1 MASILKVDSIKTT
14 TGKNIVN
21 STGSVLQV
29 LQTTKTDVQ
38 SIQST
43 TLLEIG
49 DLNLT
54 ITPSSTSSKML
65 IMANPSLSGYGHLDA
80 KLTRTVGGTA
90 TDLLKGDQ
98 VGSNRIRSHWHS
110 YKVTN
115 FNTTYANDPVVM
127 HYLDSPNT
135 TSAVTYKILVGTPN
149 DASSYIVYINRQYSD
164 GDNAWAGTTASTL
177 TAMEIAG

>member
-1 MASILKVDSIKTT
+1 MGSVLKVNSIQTT
-14 TGKNIVN
+14 AGKPVLN
-21 STGSVLQV
+21 SSGSVLQV
-29 LQTTKTDVQ
+29 KQTTKTDVQ

-54 ITPSSTSSKML
+54 ITPSSTSSKIL
-65 IMANPSLSGYGHLDA
+65 LMAAPSLSCYGHADA

-98 VGSNRIRSHWHS
+98 VGSNRIRSHWHA

-115 FNTTYANDPVVM
+115 FNTTYENETAVM

-135 TSAVTYKILVGTPN
+135 TSEITYKVLVGTPN

>member
-1 MASILKVDSIKTT
+1 MASILKVNSIQTT
-14 TGKNIVN
+14 TGNPLVN

-29 LQTTKTDVQ
+29 KQTTKTDVQ

-54 ITPSSTSSKML
+54 ITPSSASSKML

-80 KLTRTVGGTA
+80 KITRTVNGTA

-98 VGSNRIRSHWHS
+98 VGSNRTRSHWHT

-115 FNTTYANDPVVM
+115 FNTTYANDPAVM

-135 TSAVTYKILVGTPN
+135 TSEITYKVLVGSPH
-149 DASSYIVYINRQYSD
+149 DASSYIVYVNRQYSD
-164 GDNAWAGTTASTL
+164 GDNSWASTSASTL
-177 TAMEIAG
+177 TVMEIAG